1 MSTLKNNFALIK
13 ALLANPQ
20 IIRVDPALN
29 WFLTQY
35 MNKFSL
41 LDVNGQLVLHS
52 HLPAINSPAFTRFI
66 DEHLLAKSAG
76 PTHAQISLT
85 NACPQNC
92 SYCYNKNRVGQRMDT
107 ETIKRVITELKQMGV
122 VWLGL
127 TGGEPL
133 LNKDLVEIIESVG
146 GDCAIKLFTTGTN
159 LSDKLAYDLRKAGL
173 FYVSVSLDH
182 WQEEEHDRGRGCQ
195 GAYKTALRAIDIFKK
210 TEGIHTSVSAVISKD
225 MLQNNQV
232 EKFIQFLINLDI
244 HEVWLSE
251 TKPSVE
257 AYWHQEA
264 VITEEEQKRLI
275 EIQDKYNKRGEVT
288 INYLGHFENKENFG
302 CNAGNKM
309 VYVDA
314 FGEVSPCVFTP
325 ITFGNVRNESVQAIF
340 SEMKKWFPS
349 ENSCFINKNY
359 ELLQK
364 HYQGAMP
371 ISKQDTLTLMPDIK
385 FGPPAKFFQLY
396 YKQGKSNKVGKI

>member
-1 MSTLKNNFALIK
+1 VFNISTLKNNIALIK
-13 ALLANPQ
+13 AILANPQ

-52 HLPAINSPAFTRFI
+52 HLPAINSTAFTRFI

-85 NACPQNC
+85 SVCPQSC
-92 SYCYNKNRVGQRMDT
+92 SYCYNKNRSGKLMDT
-107 ETIKRVITELKQMGV
+107 GTIKQVITELKQMGV
-122 VWLGL
+122 VWLGF

-133 LNKDLVEIIESVG
+133 LNKDILEIVESVG
-146 GDCAIKLFTTGTN
+146 NDCAIKIFTTGTN
-159 LSDKLAYDLRKAGL
+159 LSEQLAFDLKQAGL
-173 FYVSVSLDH
+173 FYASVSLDH

-195 GAYKTALRAIDIFKK
+195 GAHKTALRAIDIFKK
-210 TEGIHTSVSAVISKD
+210 TEGIHTSVSAVISKE
-225 MLQNNQV
+225 MLQKNQV
-232 EKFIQFLINLDI
+232 EEFIEFLINLDI

-257 AYWHQEA
+257 AFWHKDA
-264 VITEEEQKRLI
+264 VITEEEQTSLI
-275 EIQDKYNKRGEVT
+275 ALQDKYNKRGKVT
-288 INYLGHFENKENFG
+288 INYLGHFESKENFG

-309 VYVDA
+309 VYVDP

-325 ITFGNVRNESVQAIF
+325 ITFGNVRDRSMQTIF

-349 ENSCFINKNY
+349 EDCCFINKNY
-359 ELLQK
+359 ELLHK
-364 HYQGAMP
+364 HYNGRMP
-371 ISKQDTLTLMPDIK
+371 ISKEDTHILMQEIS
-385 FGPPAKFFQLY
+385 FGPQAKFFKLY
-396 YKQGKSNKVGKI
+396 YK